1 MKGIVVRSSYKVR
14 RGTSIAA
21 AALSFALVAP
31 LAQPVAFAQE
41 TAAAVAGT
49 DANVD
54 DAVKDKKVPNA
65 IYTKGGWRDY
75 GGYHGYAYINKD
87 GRHDDLSANNEPLK
101 GNVIYL
107 QYVTG
112 KNEVSP
118 VFYTLTDSEG
128 RFSFDLTRKVTD
140 RVGAPAFNL
149 AGASKFKVRV
159 WGENPDENKYSV
171 VAAGD
176 MNSGRYT
183 TRTNRVQESWN
194 FTAGPAGSRIT
205 NGRFV
210 LEEKPAQV
218 DWLAKPESEWTRA
231 LDGQTGEPTVDGQ
244 FPDYGAFGTIKS
256 LPAPNQSMVWWENGE
271 DAGSLPGY
279 YKYQTGQGDR
289 AAGGV
294 EIVGSYLNDEVAR
307 QIDAW
312 KNANKGYTAEQER
325 ANQERIIKAYQ
336 DEHGVGSH
344 IAETV
349 VVPSKDDGTIYLPF
363 KGTYGASR
371 DRIGNVSEDEFGKV
385 APKYEMDRGSRY
397 GAFTGL
403 AIGKR
408 RHINTDYMYIYP
420 RIEGR
425 DVKNSAFPMNMFQNY
440 ADSGTVIAG
449 ANMNGLQFPLM
460 SAQPIFD
467 IPEYNSY
474 DNKGRAGSKVT
485 TKAAGLMPN
494 ADYAIRWYATDPA
507 GNQTELEGKEC
518 IVKSDEKGVLP
529 SCDFQAPEDLKETT
543 VYTAAVVTVDPASKK
558 MSDRWEIADSFTAVV
573 PEQLPLGSAGE
584 EYPDNNVADLFQKLP
599 DNLAENSKPK
609 YSADKLPE
617 GLEIDP
623 ETGKITGTPTKPGTT
638 EVTVTREVEV
648 MVDKYVGVTDEDGN
662 PVYEN
667 PDEEDPAQRI
677 QKTEKSTVAEK
688 QQEEVVTKIT
698 VTDTPLKDGVV
709 GEDYEQEVK
718 PEGFGP
724 LPQGLEIEEGS
735 LKVEG
740 LPDGLTFENGK
751 ITGTP
756 TTPVEASEEK
766 PNVTV
771 TYTLVDQNGE
781 KHEQTDIV
789 PLAVKSQ
796 ADAYDPK
803 GQDQT
808 VEPGEK
814 PKPEDS
820 IANKEDLPDGTEY
833 EWKDTPNTDEPGDK
847 QGKVVVTYPDG
858 SKEEV
863 DVTIHVTQDPTSVD
877 ESGKKAVDPT
887 DDKQDTGVKIVNP
900 DEETK
905 VSAKDED
912 SKDIPAEIDEN
923 GNVHVT
929 PGEDV
934 DGPITV
940 VIEDPDLPGGKVEVE
955 VPVNGHEKGKDDNG
969 SDTKPEAPKTTV
981 DESGKQPVDPS
992 DEKQDTGV
1000 KVNNKDGDTKV
1011 IAKDEDGKDIPAE
1024 IDENGNVHVT
1034 PGTDVDG
1041 PITLTIEDPDLPG
1054 GKVEV
1059 EVEVKGHEKDRD
1071 DNGSDTKPEAPKTT
1085 VDETGAKPVDPTDE
1099 KQDTGVKVNNKDK
1112 DTNVTAKDED
1122 GKDIPVEIDENGNV
1136 HVTPGTDVDGPIT
1149 VTVTDPD
1156 LPGGETEI
1164 EVKVNGH
1171 EKGRDDNNSDFKV
1184 DDSGKKPVDPTN
1196 EKQDTGVKVQNP
1208 DKDTKI
1214 SAKDEDGKDVPVEID
1229 KDGNVV
1235 VTPGEDVDGPITV
1248 TIEDP
1253 RLPEGK
1259 SQVEIDVNGHEKGRD
1274 DNGKA
1279 ETNVNADGKK
1289 PVVPNGKEQ
1298 DTGVIIN
1305 NKDGDTKESAT
1316 DKNGKD
1322 VPVRVGDD
1330 GKVYVT
1336 PGKDVE
1342 GPINLVV
1349 EDPDLPGGKFETDI
1363 TVEKP
1368 QDSGSEEQK
1377 PGTDD
1382 QNDPSE
1388 GNKLGD
1394 NVVASYP
1401 DTNVQPGGKDTAKV
1415 QLNKKDGEKVG
1426 EAVDTP
1432 EGTTATITD
1441 RKGGELHGAKWDIN
1455 VVDGAAD
1462 ITGQA
1467 PSPQELAEAFKKKDA
1482 KTWDEFVKEFAP
1494 LANTSVEAT
1503 VANST
1508 GEQTGVKASF
1518 ALVDKNGKSMLDPN
1532 GDIDGDG
1539 IKNRD
1544 EFNKGLNPFDA
1555 TDGKVDAGR
1564 CAASAVGFGLPLIA
1578 LLPLGLASQI
1588 QIPGLSDFAA
1598 QASAQLQAANTHI
1611 QQQAG
1616 IFNPEMARQVEQIN
1630 AQLRTVGADL
1640 GMVAAGIV
1648 LIAAGILA
1656 GTVIYDNCKPGGPSS
1671 SVKDLELKGSS
1682 GKTTKLS
1689 SEKEQK

>member
-1 MKGIVVRSSYKVR
+1 MKGIIVRSSYKAR
-14 RGTSIAA
+14 RGTSLAA

-41 TAAAVAGT
+41 APAAVVGAEAAADTQG
-49 DANVD
+49 
-54 DAVKDKKVPNA
+54 KSKMVPNA

-87 GRHDDLSANNEPLK
+87 GRHDDLSSNNEPLK

-140 RVGAPAFNL
+140 RVHAPAFHL
-149 AGASKFKVRV
+149 AGVQGGKTRVRV
-159 WGENPDENKYSV
+159 WGENPDPEKYSV

-194 FTAGPAGSRIT
+194 FTSGPAGSRIT

-210 LEEKPAQV
+210 LEEKPNHV
-218 DWLAKPESEWTRA
+218 GWLAKPESEWTRA
-231 LDGQTGEPTVDGQ
+231 LDGETGKPTVDGQ

-256 LPAPNQSMVWWENGE
+256 LAAPNQSMVWWENGE

-312 KNANKGYTAEQER
+312 KDANKGYTAEQER

-507 GNQTELEGKEC
+507 GNQTELKGKEC

-543 VYTAAVVTVDPASKK
+543 VYTAAVVSVDPVSKK

-584 EYPDNNVADLFQKLP
+584 EYPDNNVADLFGNLP
-599 DNLAENSKPK
+599 DDLAEDAKPK
-609 YSADKLPE
+609 YSADKLPD
-617 GLEIDP
+617 GLKIDP
-623 ETGKITGTPTKPGTT
+623 ETGKIAGIPTEPGTT

-648 MVDKYVGVTDEDGN
+648 MVEKYVGVTDENGD
-662 PVYEN
+662 PVWEN
-667 PDEEDPAQRI
+667 PDEEDPAKRI
-677 QKTEKSTVAEK
+677 QKTEKSRVAEK
-688 QQEEVVTKIT
+688 QLEEVVTKIV

-718 PEGFGP
+718 PEGFGT
-724 LPQGLEIEEGS
+724 LPQGFKIKEGS

-740 LPDGLTFENGK
+740 LPDGLEFKDGK
-751 ITGTP
+751 ITGNP
-756 TTPVEASEEK
+756 TAPVTASEEK

-771 TYTLVDQNGE
+771 TYTLVDQDGNE
-781 KHEQTDIV
+781 TEHTDVV
-789 PLAVKSQ
+789 PLAV
-796 ADAYDPK
+796 
-803 GQDQT
+803 
-808 VEPGEK
+808 
-814 PKPEDS
+814 
-820 IANKEDLPDGTEY
+820 
-833 EWKDTPNTDEPGDK
+833 
-847 QGKVVVTYPDG
+847 
-858 SKEEV
+858 
-863 DVTIHVTQDPTSVD
+863 
-877 ESGKKAVDPT
+877 
-887 DDKQDTGVKIVNP
+887 GV
-900 DEETK
+900 
-905 VSAKDED
+905 
-912 SKDIPAEIDEN
+912 
-923 GNVHVT
+923 
-929 PGEDV
+929 
-934 DGPITV
+934 
-940 VIEDPDLPGGKVEVE
+940 
-955 VPVNGHEKGKDDNG
+955 
-969 SDTKPEAPKTTV
+969 KTTV
-981 DESGKQPVDPS
+981 DESGKKPVDPTN
-992 DEKQDTGV
+992 DKQDTGV
-1000 KVNNKDGDTKV
+1000 KVNNPDDDTK
-1011 IAKDEDGKDIPAE
+1011 ISAKDEDGKDVPVE

-1041 PITLTIEDPDLPG
+1041 PITVTVEDPDLDS
-1054 GKVEV
+1054 GKQDVEV
-1059 EVEVKGHEKDRD
+1059 EVNGHKKGRD
-1071 DNGSDTKPEAPKTT
+1071 DNGSEKQPETPKTT
-1085 VDETGAKPVDPTDE
+1085 VDETGTKPVNPTDD
-1099 KQDTGVKVNNKDK
+1099 KQDTGIKVHNEDK
-1112 DTNVTAKDED
+1112 DTEVTAKDED

-1156 LPGGETEI
+1156 LPGGKV
-1164 EVKVNGH
+1164 EVEVEVNGH

-1342 GPINLVV
+1342 GPIKLVV
-1349 EDPDLPGGKFETDI
+1349 EDPDLPDGKAEIEIEVDKAQNPGG
-1363 TVEKP
+1363 
-1368 QDSGSEEQK
+1368 EENK
-1377 PGTDD
+1377 PGTGD
-1382 QNDPSE
+1382 QTDPSE
-1388 GNKLGD
+1388 GDKLGD

-1401 DTNVQPGGKDTAKV
+1401 KTDVRPGATGTAKV

-1432 EGTTATITD
+1432 KGTTATITK
-1441 RKGGELHGAKWDIN
+1441 RNGGELHGAKWDIN
-1455 VVDGAAD
+1455 TEASANV
-1462 ITGQA
+1462 TGQA
-1467 PSPQELAEAFKKKDA
+1467 PSTEDLMKAFKTADA
-1482 KTWDEFVKEFAP
+1482 KGWDDFTKKFAP
-1494 LANTSVEAT
+1494 LANPSVDLT
-1503 VANST
+1503 VKNST
-1508 GEQTGVKASF
+1508 GEHTGVKASF
-1518 ALVDKNGKSMLDPN
+1518 TLVGQDGKSILDAD
-1532 GDIDGDG
+1532 GDFDGDG
-1539 IKNRD
+1539 VNNGD
-1544 EFNKGLNPFDA
+1544 ELKKGLNPFDGN
-1555 TDGKVDAGR
+1555 DGKINAGR

-1598 QASAQLQAANTHI
+1598 QASAQLQAANTRI

-1616 IFNPEMARQVEQIN
+1616 IFNPEMAKQVEQIN

-1640 GMVAAGIV
+1640 GMVVGGIA

-1656 GTVIYDNCKPGGPSS
+1656 GTIIYDNCKPGGPSS